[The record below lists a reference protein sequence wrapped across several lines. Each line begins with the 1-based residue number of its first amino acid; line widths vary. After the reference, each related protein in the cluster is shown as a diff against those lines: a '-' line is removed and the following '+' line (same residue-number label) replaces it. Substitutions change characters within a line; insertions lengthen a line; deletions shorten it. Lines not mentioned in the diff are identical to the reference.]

1 MARFT
6 NPIPITQQDLAAAFP
21 QPVSWTPVLTSSNGD
36 FAQSSN
42 PAYGTYIKYG
52 RMVVANIFIPFSEVT
67 DFGTGQYITTLP
79 FSPTFHQ
86 DVVAGSLHNTNADD
100 HFTIKGHLSDGSSLM
115 TIWYI
120 SGASK
125 DEPLTHN
132 QPVSLDNT
140 DLFHMSFIYET
151 DE

>member
-6 NPIPITQQDLAAAFP
+6 NPVTQQDLAGAFP
-21 QPVSWTPVLTSSNGD
+21 QPVEWTPVLTSLNGN

-42 PAYGTYIKYG
+42 PATGTYMRYG
-52 RMVVANIFIPFSEVT
+52 RMIVTNMLIPFSEVT
-67 DFGTGQYITTLP
+67 DFGTSQYRVTLP
-79 FSPTFHQ
+79 FTASFHQ
-86 DVVAGSLHNTNADD
+86 DVVAGSLHNTNASA
-100 HFTIKGHLSDGSSLM
+100 HYTVKGHLSAGSNVM

-120 SGASK
+120 SGASR
-125 DEPLTHN
+125 DEPFDSN
-132 QPVSLDNT
+132 SPISLDTT